1 MMKIGII
8 GYGNMGSAIA
18 KQLKN
23 NYDILVFDKDRAKI
37 DGLRE
42 IITVGSIAEL
52 ADKSG
57 IIILAVKPQDFEGIL
72 SEIGDAGKNKLFI
85 SIAAGISTAYI
96 EKKLGQARVIR
107 AMPNM
112 PARIGEGMSCLAQ
125 GKFAS
130 LDDLDMAENLFDY
143 LGETLVIEESMMNQ
157 ATAVS
162 GSGPAYVC
170 NFLESGNLD
179 PKNIPAEK
187 KNTFLGDF
195 QKAAQDAGFTAED
208 AKFLVNT
215 TFNGTISFLRRE
227 NLSPSE
233 LRKQVT
239 SKAGTTEAA
248 LEILSR
254 GGSLSEAVKR
264 AAERAGELSSTR
276 T

>member
-1 MMKIGII
+1 MKIGII

-18 KQLKN
+18 QQLKN
-23 NYDILVFDKDRAKI
+23 NYDILVFDKDTAKI
-37 DGLRE
+37 NGLQG
-42 IITVGSIAEL
+42 IVSVGNIAEL
-52 ADKSG
+52 ADKAG
-57 IIILAVKPQDFEGIL
+57 IIVLAVKPQDFADIL
-72 SEIGDAGKNKLFI
+72 SEIGGSGKNKLFI
-85 SIAAGISTAYI
+85 SIAAGISTSRI
-96 EKKLGQARVIR
+96 EEKLGPVRVIR
-107 AMPNM
+107 VMPNL
-112 PARIGEGMSCLAQ
+112 PAKIGEGMSCLAQ

-130 LDDLDMAENLFDY
+130 LDDLDLAENLFDY
-143 LGETLVIEESMMNQ
+143 LGETLVIEESMMDQ

-187 KNTFLGDF
+187 KNAFLRDF

-227 NLSPSE
+227 NLSPAG

-248 LEILSR
+248 LEVLDR
-254 GGSLSEAVKR
+254 GGRLSEAVKR
-264 AAERAGELSSTR
+264 AAERAKELSR
-276 T
+276 G

>member
-1 MMKIGII
+1 MKIGII

-18 KQLKN
+18 QQLKN
-23 NYDILVFDKDRAKI
+23 NYDVLVFDKDKAKI
-37 DGLRE
+37 NNPLGL
-42 IITVGSIAEL
+42 TALGSITEL
-52 ADKSG
+52 TEKSG
-57 IIILAVKPQDFEGIL
+57 VIILAVKPQDFADIL
-72 SEIGDAGKNKLFI
+72 SEIGDSGKNKLFV

-96 EKKLGQARVIR
+96 EKKLGPVRVIR

-112 PARIGEGMSCLAQ
+112 PAKIGEGMSCLAQ

-130 LDDLDMAENLFDY
+130 LDDLDLAENLFDY

-170 NFLESGNLD
+170 NFLESERLD
-179 PKNIPAEK
+179 PKSIPAEK
-187 KNTFLGDF
+187 KNSFLEDF
-195 QKAAQDAGFTAED
+195 QKAAQDAGFAVED

-215 TFNGTISFLRRE
+215 TFNGTISFLKRE
-227 NLSPSE
+227 SLSPSE

-254 GGSLSEAVKR
+254 GGRLSEAVKR
-264 AAERAGELSSTR
+264 ATERAGELK
-276 T
+276 

>member
-1 MMKIGII
+1 MKIGII

-18 KQLKN
+18 QQLKN
-23 NYDILVFDKDRAKI
+23 NYDILVFDKERAKI
-37 DGLRE
+37 DGLQG
-42 IITVGSIAEL
+42 IITIGSITEL
-52 ADKSG
+52 AGNAG
-57 IIILAVKPQDFEGIL
+57 IIILAVKPQDFEDIL

-85 SIAAGISTAYI
+85 SIAAGISTSRI
-96 EKKLGQARVIR
+96 EEKLGPVRVIR
-107 AMPNM
+107 VMPNIA
-112 PARIGEGMSCLAQ
+112 ARVGEGMSCLAQ

-130 LDDLDMAENLFDY
+130 LDDLDLVENLFDY

-187 KNTFLGDF
+187 KNVFLGDF
-195 QKAAQDAGFTAED
+195 QKAAQEIGFSAED

-215 TFNGTISFLRRE
+215 TFNGTISFLKRE
-227 NLSPSE
+227 SLSPSA

-248 LEILSR
+248 LEILHR
-254 GGSLSEAVKR
+254 GGGLSEAVKR